1 MRFRSKR
8 MMEYEYAALEDEM
21 IRTANHLLYETN
33 LDVDAVRVRFAEM
46 YGDEN
51 LYFLEEILND
61 S

>member
-21 IRTANHLLYETN
+21 IRMVNHLLYETS
-33 LDVDAVRVRFAEM
+33 LDVDAIRVRFAEM

-51 LYFLEEILND
+51 LNFLEEILND

>member
-21 IRTANHLLYETN
+21 LRMANHLLYETS
-33 LDVDAVRVRFAEM
+33 LDVEAIRVRFAEM

>member
-21 IRTANHLLYETN
+21 LRTANHLLYETN

-51 LYFLEEILND
+51 LYFLEEILNE